1 MDPLLELRNVTF
13 GYGRLPIVRDIS
25 LHIHAGQFVAIVGPS
40 GAGKTTVLKL
50 VLGLLTPQQGER
62 WCAHPAL
69 RIGYV
74 PQIET
79 VDWSFPVTVEQ
90 VVLMGAVRRAPFW
103 PWPRRDDREHA
114 RQILDQLG
122 IGNLRQRHIRDLSG
136 GQQQRVFLARAL
148 MAKPDML
155 VLDEPTAGVDMQTAE
170 NILHLLADL
179 NQQGMTILLTTHDL
193 NTAAAHVP
201 WIVCLNETIIAQ
213 GAPHEVFTEE
223 ILNRTYRADMMVI
236 HHDGMLIVQQRPH
249 PHTLHDILPS
259 PIPGHLP
266 DDEREGTA

>member
-1 MDPLLELRNVTF
+1 
-13 GYGRLPIVRDIS
+13 
-25 LHIHAGQFVAIVGPS
+25 
-40 GAGKTTVLKL
+40 VLKL

-62 WCAHPAL
+62 WCA
-69 RIGYV
+69 
-74 PQIET
+74 
-79 VDWSFPVTVEQ
+79 
-90 VVLMGAVRRAPFW
+90 
-103 PWPRRDDREHA
+103 
-114 RQILDQLG
+114 
-122 IGNLRQRHIRDLSG
+122 
-136 GQQQRVFLARAL
+136 QQRVFLARAL
-148 MAKPDML
+148 IAKPDML

-213 GAPHEVFTEE
+213 GPPHEVFTEE

-249 PHTLHDILPS
+249 SHTLHDILPS
-259 PIPGHLP
+259 PVPGHLP
-266 DDEREGTA
+266 NDEPEETA